1 MAFDNNKTYELP
13 KMAFD
18 NKTYELPKMAFDNNK
33 TYELPKKYKYLK
45 DLGEGSYGV
54 VVQCLNTDT
63 NKTVAIKIPKLKM
76 LYDSEMKSMRMLM
89 RRGLNRRNIVTFHE
103 SFSTMNGEALVFEN
117 LGIDI
122 QSYIDEVVRGQM
134 MLSDVRTITVQIATA
149 LNALKEI
156 RVIHRDIKPDNVML
170 VDETR
175 PFKVKLIDFGF
186 ATSTSLTKTGEILQA
201 PSYRAPEIIL
211 GLRYSEAIDMWSVG
225 CMVFYMIT
233 HMLLFSGSTAY
244 DIEGMNTQEPQ
255 QFKQCMKLIK
265 AMLKI
270 DQHNRITPCD
280 VLRHPFVTQKNQTKT
295 RASTSVRPL
304 DFNPSAAPMVD
315 LIAKTKVSMVQPAS
329 PENTMQL
336 TPLDLNPSAAPLVNL
351 ITQTKVSMVQPASPE
366 NTMQLTPLEFNPSA
380 APSVDLITPTKVSMV
395 QPASPENTMQLE
407 PLDLNPSAAPLVDL
421 ITQTKVSMVQP
432 ASPENTMQL
441 EPLDLNPSA
450 APSVDLITQTK
461 VSMVQPASP
470 QNTMQ
475 LTPLDLNPSAARLVD
490 LITQTKVIMVQP
502 ASPENTMQLEPLD
515 LNPSAAPSVD
525 LITQTKVIMVQPA
538 SPENTMQLEPL
549 DLNPSAARLG
559 DLITQTKVI
568 MVQPASPKNTSQLED
583 TEREVRL
590 QAEPKKT
597 PEVSKAHPPP
607 PDAGKETKKKKKNC
621 CQRFFA
627 WIRKTFR
634 CNQVGVMGVTCS
646 ETS

>member
-1 MAFDNNKTYELP
+1 
-13 KMAFD
+13 
-18 NKTYELPKMAFDNNK
+18 MAFDNNK

-89 RRGLNRRNIVTFHE
+89 RRGLNRRNIVKFHE

-117 LGIDI
+117 LGINI
-122 QSYIDEVVRGQM
+122 QSYIDKGVRGQM

-186 ATSTSLTKTGEILQA
+186 ATSTSLTKYGEILQV
-201 PSYRAPEIIL
+201 PCFRAPEIIL

-225 CMVFYMIT
+225 CTVFYMLT
-233 HMLLFSGSTAY
+233 HRLLFRGRTAY
-244 DIEGMNTQEPQ
+244 DILNQIIETCGQPPNHMLNEGKYTAEYFVKTKKNGWRLKTPKEYWGNNVKDRPRRQFTSLDDLQKEGMNTHEPQ
-255 QFKQCMKLIK
+255 QFKQCMELIK

-304 DFNPSAAPMVD
+304 DFNPSAAPLVD
-315 LIAKTKVSMVQPAS
+315 LIAQTKVILVQPAS

-336 TPLDLNPSAAPLVNL
+336 KPLD
-351 ITQTKVSMVQPASPE
+351 
-366 NTMQLTPLEFNPSA
+366 FNPSA
-380 APSVDLITPTKVSMV
+380 APS
-395 QPASPENTMQLE
+395 
-407 PLDLNPSAAPLVDL
+407 
-421 ITQTKVSMVQP
+421 
-432 ASPENTMQL
+432 
-441 EPLDLNPSA
+441 
-450 APSVDLITQTK
+450 
-461 VSMVQPASP
+461 
-470 QNTMQ
+470 
-475 LTPLDLNPSAARLVD
+475 VD

-525 LITQTKVIMVQPA
+525 LITP
-538 SPENTMQLEPL
+538 
-549 DLNPSAARLG
+549 
-559 DLITQTKVI
+559 TKVI